1 MTNAL
6 NVQTAP
12 HALTGSPYHSPT
24 EVFVAAEI
32 TPADVDQSSLDSR
45 DFSLHELG
53 KVRPSWQIEADA
65 KDAQHRLKTLSY
77 VLSPASPVK
86 WSWARVARFRDCGK
100 PFHTVV
106 VATGEIEDRRQFCR
120 DTIHCPTCSRIR
132 TRQLRHSLGRD
143 IPSVELANR
152 QRVRAILPVISQ
164 AQLQLA
170 EIVSQLQA
178 VEDTGYGAITAEKNA
193 LREVLKRVVER
204 LSLIKHQIHFTPIKK
219 AINAARERLR
229 ATGLPTDVAAILVR
243 VRELLSRELNYT
255 WKHIVVTV
263 VNHGQGRQAEAVKAL
278 CDALPRFHRS
288 QLKRPCY
295 AMTANKEIG
304 DKGNVHAHLLYYG
317 PDIEHAQ
324 LKDSWLKFTT
334 NANHPSEVVWID
346 EAYNEDQGDLDAGKA
361 VFEAIKYTTKTY
373 SLTPERLVDYGQAIK
388 GRRRFTRYGAFRGHQ
403 ARRERTPI
411 GIRVSP
417 DGGRDAVFDTRLNA
431 KMCKSKAEVVVLDG
445 YRLE

>member
-12 HALTGSPYHSPT
+12 HALTGTPYHSPT

-32 TPADVDQSSLDSR
+32 APADVDQSSLDSR
-45 DFSLHELG
+45 DVSLHELG

-65 KDAQHRLKTLSY
+65 KDAQHRLKTLAH
-77 VLSPASPVK
+77 VLSPASPIK
-86 WSWARVARFRDCGK
+86 WSWARIARFRDCGK
-100 PFHTVV
+100 HFQTVV
-106 VATGEIEDRRQFCR
+106 LATGEIEERRQFCR

-132 TRQLRHSLGRD
+132 TRQLRHSLERD

-164 AQLQLA
+164 AQMKLA
-170 EIVSQLQA
+170 DIQQNLRNI
-178 VEDTGYGAITAEKNA
+178 DTGEYGSRTDQKDAIRSA
-193 LREVLKRVVER
+193 LKGLVEQ
-204 LSLIKHQIHFTPIKK
+204 LSLIRGQIHFTPIKK

-288 QLKRPCY
+288 QLTRPCY

-304 DKGNVHAHLLYYG
+304 DNGNVHAHLLYYG

-334 NANHPSEVVWID
+334 NANHPSEVVWIE
-346 EAYNEDQGDLDAGKA
+346 EAYNDDQGDLDAGNA

-431 KMCKSKAEVVVLDG
+431 KMCKSKAEVVVLNS